1 MPDATLSQLVE
12 YRVIQYLSASGSWDS
27 TPTFLDTLGAQIA
40 GNPIV
45 KINVNGSREEP
56 YQSGNH
62 FVDVRVELQTS
73 MDTDTDLTYEQ
84 AMTNHNK
91 NAGAA
96 ANLLGDMTPASLDGD
111 ASSDYDNSL
120 KVFDIHLG
128 GFEREID
135 EQYNTFTDVWDLVI
149 YCHNEG

>member
-12 YRVIQYLSASGSWDS
+12 YRIIQYLSASGSWDS
-27 TPTFLDTLGAQIA
+27 TPTFLETLGAQLA

-45 KINVNGSREEP
+45 KINVTGSREEP

-62 FVDVRVELQTS
+62 FVDVRAELSTS
-73 MDTDTDLTYEQ
+73 MEPDTDLTYDE
-84 AMTNHNK
+84 AMTSHNK

-96 ANLLGDMTPASLDGD
+96 AALLGDMAPSNLDGS
-111 ASSDYDNSL
+111 APTAYDNSL

-128 GFEREID
+128 GFEREIV
-135 EQYNTFTDVWDLVI
+135 EQYNTFTDVWDLTI